1 MKRSLKENFLYNQL
15 KKQDQEAF
23 AQIYDLYVESIY
35 RFVYFKINNK
45 EEAQDLTSEVF
56 LKAWNSV
63 TNKGEVVVKTL
74 PAFLYRIA
82 RNTVIDHYRKK
93 KNDYSLDELVE
104 NNAEPIN
111 DKDLGSEF
119 DMKLDMATLEGVLHQ
134 LKDEYREV
142 IVLKYVDELSTAEIA
157 SILDKNKG
165 TVRVLQYRAQEALK
179 NILNK

>member
-1 MKRSLKENFLYNQL
+1 MKRSLKEKFLYNQL

-35 RFVYFKINNK
+35 RFIYFKINNK

-63 TNKGEVVVKTL
+63 QNKGEVVVKTL

-93 KNDYSLDELVE
+93 KHDYSLDEMVE
-104 NNAEPIN
+104 NSTEPIN
-111 DKDLGSEF
+111 EKDLGKDF
-119 DMKLDMATLEGVLHQ
+119 DANMDMATLEKALHE
-134 LKDEYREV
+134 LKDEYREI
-142 IVLKYVDELSTAEIA
+142 IVLRYVDELSTSEIA

-165 TVRVLQYRAQEALK
+165 AVRVLQYRAQEALK
-179 NILNK
+179 KILDK